1 MSNAFRPIGG
11 QDPDGGAEAPASG
24 SGFIDWLA
32 DVAQRP
38 GVVETLVA
46 GLLVVTA
53 VVVWL
58 RLCRV
63 VDNVR
68 SRGAIEDYLLGVE
81 QALSGDLPGARK
93 RLERVLQT
101 DPENHYARMLYG
113 KVLSGSGEAAQA
125 HKHHVLLQKSF
136 AIDSV
141 ENDLHLARAL
151 EAVGK
156 PAEAGDAVER
166 AVRSDPSHEVA
177 VEFLFRMRLQAGDH
191 ESAAKIGRR
200 LLALTEKVEQE
211 LRDDIA
217 QAVAE
222 VGQQQL
228 RAGNLGGAKA
238 ALTEAQRLSEAAPEV
253 RLLQARVETARE
265 GAAAVTEALLQDVGM
280 AGQRVLPAPPK
291 QASLLPTETVRA
303 VLPALAPLLP
313 KGRWRCLACGGG
325 LSGDVQR
332 CPRCGAEGQARVDEP
347 ALFEAVPTPGFLIDA
362 MEQNRAHVR
371 RMVDAALQA
380 EEADDR
386 ERAADAVLELG
397 DKAVADLLS
406 RACGRHEA
414 TANAAIELLRRLGP
428 STTPALLAAAE
439 EFEDQRLLPIGGSQ
453 IATVTGRVLQGFD
466 REALVHVET
475 LFASA
480 RSSSRKILIDYFLGL
495 GDPEA
500 FQVVLE
506 RFPPLEILH
515 RLNKIEE
522 PVLRSFL
529 QSIPPGHFVAE
540 ALLLEEAFYRQE
552 VILEAIPGAR
562 HPEVLE
568 QVIVRR
574 GPSQSLSEALLV
586 AVGSTELRPVAL
598 RVLREFG
605 SEVLDQVVAA
615 FVDQDQDPE
624 VREHL
629 ARLLTG
635 FGPAAVA
642 RLCRSFGP
650 EPTALDDDL
659 RQVLVGL
666 TDEAVPALEE
676 AYARTDWLHTV
687 TAGLVRRGNHRR
699 AQIILVL
706 GSLGTA
712 RAQSALGRLRTAES
726 DPDLKL
732 RLQQALHRL
741 DEAQLAGQAG
751 RADDADD
758 AGEDDETSERFAEGV
773 PSEDSAAGEG
783 GGGQLAGDDDQSGG
797 GPHG

>member
-1 MSNAFRPIGG
+1 MSHVLRPIQG
-11 QDPDGGAEAPASG
+11 QVPGGADQAPAGG
-24 SGFIDWLA
+24 SGFVDWLA
-32 DVAQRP
+32 ELAQRP
-38 GVVETLVA
+38 GFVETVLA
-46 GLLVVTA
+46 GLLVA
-53 VVVWL
+53 IAAVVWL
-58 RLCRV
+58 RLGRV

-68 SRGAIEDYLLGVE
+68 NRQAIEDYLLGVE
-81 QALSGDLPGARK
+81 QALSGDLAGARK
-93 RLERVLQT
+93 RLQKVLES

-151 EAVGK
+151 AAVGK
-156 PAEAGDAVER
+156 PVEAGDAVER
-166 AVRSDPSHEVA
+166 AVRNDPGHEIA

-191 ESAAKIGRR
+191 ESAAKAGRR
-200 LLALTEKVEQE
+200 LLALTEKVAQE

-222 VGQQQL
+222 VGHQQL
-228 RAGNLGGAKA
+228 RAGDLGRAKA

-253 RLLQARVETARE
+253 RLLHARVQTARQ
-265 GAAAVTEALLQDVGM
+265 GAGAVTQELLESLETT
-280 AGQRVLPAPPK
+280 GQPPLPAPPK
-291 QASLLPTETVRA
+291 QTSLLPAETVRA

-313 KGRWRCLACGGG
+313 KGRWRCDACGGG
-325 LSGDVQR
+325 LSGGLER

-347 ALFEAVPTPGFLIDA
+347 ALFETVPTPGFLIDA

-371 RMVDAALQA
+371 RTVEAALQA
-380 EEADDR
+380 EDPEDR
-386 ERAADAVLELG
+386 ERAREAVRELG
-397 DKAVADLLS
+397 DKAVSELLT
-406 RACGRHEA
+406 RACGRHESTSSEA
-414 TANAAIELLRRLGP
+414 VALLRMLGP
-428 STTPALLAAAE
+428 ATTPALLAAAE
-439 EFEDQRLLPIGGSQ
+439 ELEDQRLLPLGGSQ

-500 FQVVLE
+500 FQMVLE

-522 PVLRSFL
+522 PVLRGFL

-540 ALLLEEAFYRQE
+540 ALLLEKAFYRQE
-552 VILEAIPGAR
+552 TILLAIPGAA
-562 HPEVLE
+562 HPDVLE
-568 QVIVRR
+568 QVLVRR
-574 GPSQSLSEALLV
+574 GPSQSLSEALLL
-586 AVGSTELRPVAL
+586 AVGNPELRPVGL

-605 SEVLDQVVAA
+605 NEVLDHVVAA

-635 FGPAAVA
+635 FGPVAVA

-676 AYARTDWLHTV
+676 AYARTDWIETF
-687 TAGLVRRGNHRR
+687 TAGFVRRGNHRR
-699 AQIILVL
+699 AQIIRVL
-706 GSLGTA
+706 GSLHSEKS
-712 RAQSALGRLRTAES
+712 RAALGRLRSEETDA
-726 DPDLKL
+726 DLKL
-732 RLQQALHRL
+732 RLQQALHRM
-741 DEAQLAGQAG
+741 DEANLTEPPS
-751 RADDADD
+751 
-758 AGEDDETSERFAEGV
+758 GEEPSTPGSQDLSQ
-773 PSEDSAAGEG
+773 PSEQG
-783 GGGQLAGDDDQSGG
+783 
-797 GPHG
+797 